1 LAHATFS
8 EGEIDE
14 ALVETII
21 RERLGN
27 QVYGQI
33 TVQDIINRV
42 CTAFSVTEEEIIG
55 QSRRKN
61 IVEAR
66 QVVAYLSRK
75 VLDMSLS
82 SVGLHLGGRDHT
94 TIMHAQRKI
103 ESLIKKDKK
112 FKRRVD
118 IVYNELNLN

>member
-1 LAHATFS
+1 M
-8 EGEIDE
+8 
-14 ALVETII
+14 
-21 RERLGN
+21 
-27 QVYGQI
+27 
-33 TVQDIINRV
+33 QDIINRV
-42 CTAFSVTEEEIIG
+42 CAAFSVTEEEVVG

-75 VLDMSLS
+75 VLDMPLS
-82 SVGLHLGGRDHT
+82 SIGLHLGGRDHT
-94 TIMHAQRKI
+94 TIMHSQRKI
-103 ESLIKKDKK
+103 EDLIKKDKK

>member
-1 LAHATFS
+1 MLF
-8 EGEIDE
+8 
-14 ALVETII
+14 
-21 RERLGN
+21 
-27 QVYGQI
+27 
-33 TVQDIINRV
+33 
-42 CTAFSVTEEEIIG
+42 FSVTEEEIVG

-61 IVEAR
+61 IAEAR

-75 VLDMSLS
+75 ILDMPLN

-94 TIMHAQRKI
+94 TIMHAERKV
-103 ESLIKKDKK
+103 ENLIKKDEK